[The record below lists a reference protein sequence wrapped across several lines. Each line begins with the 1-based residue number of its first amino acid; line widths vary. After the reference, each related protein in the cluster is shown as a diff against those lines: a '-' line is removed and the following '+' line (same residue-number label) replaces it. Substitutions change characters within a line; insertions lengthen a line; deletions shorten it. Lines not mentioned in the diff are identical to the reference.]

1 MEKVVPGIIF
11 GETFI
16 GTKPDTAIVPLM
28 DTMDHVVYD
37 PVAFF
42 ELALTHLSP
51 CEFNPGVSGAGACIK
66 RGIFGLA
73 YGKHISNGRVS

>member
-1 MEKVVPGIIF
+1 MIIMEKVVPGILF

-37 PVAFF
+37 PVAFI
-42 ELALTHLSP
+42 ELA
-51 CEFNPGVSGAGACIK
+51 
-66 RGIFGLA
+66 
-73 YGKHISNGRVS
+73 